1 MNPAEGLKDMSLGLL
16 REFQSGKRQ
25 VIIDNGREFLMI
37 LAAEYCNL
45 YTRLREKDREIE
57 KLKKKAK
64 R

>member
-16 REFQSGKRQ
+16 KEFQSGRRQ
-25 VIIDNGREFLMI
+25 VIVENGQEFLMI

-45 YTRLREKDREIE
+45 HTRLREKDREIE